1 MIEMCYYRFLDFA
14 FHFIFFQI
22 FQIDFSTECL
32 MSSVSKYSIY
42 DLRGQIAQFSI
53 RTKAWKEASWVLW
66 EFQIFPTGI
75 IAQIFEE
82 KNICYFRSPNSPW
95 REPQSVAILSF
106 FVDSLRTTPTHKI
119 SYNWGPILAFS
130 NIWCM

>member
-53 RTKAWKEASWVLW
+53 RTKAWKEGV
-66 EFQIFPTGI
+66 EFCESFKYFPQELLRKYLKKKIFI
-75 IAQIFEE
+75 ILEVRIHHDGSLSLSLF
-82 KNICYFRSPNSPW
+82 
-95 REPQSVAILSF
+95 SVFLST
-106 FVDSLRTTPTHKI
+106 R
-119 SYNWGPILAFS
+119 
-130 NIWCM
+130 